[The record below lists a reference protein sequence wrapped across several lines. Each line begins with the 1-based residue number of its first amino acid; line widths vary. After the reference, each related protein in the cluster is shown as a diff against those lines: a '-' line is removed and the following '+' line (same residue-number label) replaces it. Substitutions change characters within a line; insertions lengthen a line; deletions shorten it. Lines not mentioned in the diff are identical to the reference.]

1 MNILVDYENTNTAGL
16 TGIDALTEDDRVE
29 IYYSDKSDKMDMG
42 AVETIYNSKCKV
54 LLKKTEKTAPN
65 YLDFHIVCRASQ
77 LLNTLDSVAII
88 SKDKGYISVR
98 DFYEKEGKN
107 VILAESI
114 GMFQSDVLTQTP
126 AKTPA
131 KTPVETPAQTSVEA
145 FVKTLTETADKTE
158 QKPKKKVSKISQT
171 KKLSDEDKAELKE
184 VLKDLPKHNGML
196 QQAVIDCFNECSTLG
211 QIRYKLVS
219 SVGRCDG
226 EKAYKMI
233 EKKFAEFKG
242 LELKNT

>member
-16 TGIDALTEDDRVE
+16 TGIDALAEDDRVE

-54 LLKKTEKTAPN
+54 VLKKTEKTAPN
-65 YLDFHIVCRASQ
+65 YLDFHVVCRASQ
-77 LLNTLDSVAII
+77 LLNTLDAVAII

-114 GMFQSDVLTQTP
+114 GMIRGISAPAQTPAITPVEVPTQTP
-126 AKTPA
+126 
-131 KTPVETPAQTSVEA
+131 
-145 FVKTLTETADKTE
+145 VKTLTETAEDKE
-158 QKPKKKVSKISQT
+158 KPKKKVSKISQT

-196 QQAVIDCFNECSTLG
+196 QQAVIDCFNECNTLG

>member
-16 TGIDALTEDDRVE
+16 TGIDALAEDDRVE

-54 LLKKTEKTAPN
+54 VLKKTEKTAPN

-114 GMFQSDVLTQTP
+114 GMIQDASSEAP
-126 AKTPA
+126 AQ
-131 KTPVETPAQTSVEA
+131 TPVETP
-145 FVKTLTETADKTE
+145 VKTPVIETLAETTEDKPETTKVE

-242 LELKNT
+242 LELKNA